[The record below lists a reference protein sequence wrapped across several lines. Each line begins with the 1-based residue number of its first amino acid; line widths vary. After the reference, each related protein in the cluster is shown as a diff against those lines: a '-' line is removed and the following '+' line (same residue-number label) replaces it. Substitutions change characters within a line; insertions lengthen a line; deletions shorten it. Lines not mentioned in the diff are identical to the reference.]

1 LLREAGNTEGILYV
15 GQVNPWRE
23 LSEERSGRT
32 KVLRVMPNLLVDAT
46 SPC

>member
-1 LLREAGNTEGILYV
+1 MLYDS
-15 GQVNPWRE
+15 QVNPWRE
-23 LSEERSGRT
+23 LSKEGSRRT